1 MDYPDDLLAQ
11 FDFVIASVHSR
22 FNLSEDDQTRR
33 ICQALANPY
42 VTMLGHPSGRLLLSR
57 PGYRINMSEIIKTAA
72 VHGKL
77 IEINGSRH
85 RLDLDWRWARVA
97 KAHGVKFCINPD
109 AHAVHELSNVP
120 LGVNVAQKAGLGPDD
135 VVNTSSLSE
144 MKTVLRNTRSSPHG
158 A

>member
-22 FNLSEDDQTRR
+22 FNLSEEDQTRR

-57 PGYRINMSEIIKTAA
+57 AGYRVNMSQVIKTAA
-72 VHGKL
+72 AHGKL
-77 IEINGSRH
+77 LEINGSRH
-85 RLDLDWRWARVA
+85 RLDLDWRWARSA

-109 AHAVHELSNVP
+109 AHAVHELSNVS
-120 LGVNVAQKAGLGPDD
+120 LGVNVAQKAGLGTDD
-135 VVNTSSLSE
+135 VINTCALAD
-144 MKTVLRNTRSSPHG
+144 MKRALRP